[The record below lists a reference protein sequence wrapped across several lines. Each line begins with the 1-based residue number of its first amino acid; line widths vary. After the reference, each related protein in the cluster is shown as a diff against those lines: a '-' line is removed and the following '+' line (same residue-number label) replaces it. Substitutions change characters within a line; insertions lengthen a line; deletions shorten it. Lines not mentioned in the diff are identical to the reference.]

1 MLIGN
6 ERPAVQDQIIKY
18 AKEIGWQYLDK
29 EEALRLRGGETGLI
43 LKEVFEKQM
52 VKLNSDFIDG
62 NMIQDLIKRIETA
75 MPNIKGNLV
84 VWEHL
89 RGLKSIFVPE
99 ERRER
104 NVQFIDFSNIQRNT
118 FHVTEEFSYTNGRYR
133 NRPDIVFFINGI
145 PTLIVETKAANK
157 LEAISMSFDQI
168 RRYHEETPE
177 LMTVMQSFQLTDLIR
192 FFYGPTW
199 NTSRTALLNWKEEQ
213 SGNFES
219 LVKSFFEK
227 ARTIKLIEDFILFPE
242 KDGELKKVIFR
253 PHQMR
258 AVNKI
263 YVRAGSNKKRGLIW
277 HTQGSGKTYTMIVA
291 AKKLILDPTFN
302 NPTIIMVVDR
312 NELESQLFNNLAA
325 VGFGN
330 IVVAETKEHL
340 QRLVKEEH
348 RGLIVTI
355 IHKFEGMPPKIC
367 MNKNIYVLI
376 DEAHRSTQGKF
387 GNYMMGAI
395 PNATYIGFTGTPVMR
410 TFKGTNTFTIF
421 GRDDKN
427 GYLDKYG
434 IKESIEDGT
443 TVPLKY
449 SIASNKL
456 LVKRGVLEKEFLSL
470 KEAEGVSDVEELN
483 SVLRKQVTLC
493 NMLKNEVRVKKIA
506 EFVANHFKSNVEP
519 LGYKAFLVTVDREA
533 CVMYK
538 KALDKFLPKD
548 YSEVIMSSF
557 YEDAVEMKAFHKT
570 EEEEK
575 VVRKKFQNP
584 VDKPKILIV
593 TDKLLTGFDAP
604 ILYCMY
610 LDKPMRD
617 HVLLQ
622 AIARINRPYEENG
635 HKKICGLV
643 IDFIGLFGNLKSA
656 LAFDS
661 KDVND
666 IEAVVQDLEILKLR
680 YSKLMSTVKLAYLKP
695 INAYSRDKA
704 VEYILKIFADE
715 KERQKFFEIYEELK
729 DIYEILSPDDFLRDY
744 LDDQEN
750 LARIYR
756 ILKEAFGTGFSPDK
770 DFGRKTANLVR
781 RQTTSTKLPEKL
793 STYDINEHTLQTLA
807 SIKASEEEK
816 VYNLLVS
823 VRAFVLDNIA
833 SAPYLLSIGERAQ
846 QIAKA
851 HNDNLLSTKDS
862 LTKMKDLVTEIN
874 SAKHSQ
880 NERGFNTQAFTVYW
894 ILKQK
899 TINKSEDVAVLFN
912 KLSVGFPHWQTNPK
926 QERIIKR
933 ELIKELLSRNIE
945 PGEAASIIKEIVNT
959 LKLGR

>member
-1 MLIGN
+1 MSIGN

-18 AKEIGWQYLDK
+18 AKEIGWQYLDP

-43 LKEVFEKQM
+43 LKELFEKQM

-62 NMIQDLIKRIETA
+62 NIIQELVKHIETA
-75 MPNIKGNLV
+75 MPNIRGNLV

-89 RGLKSIFVPE
+89 RGLKSVFVPE

-104 NVQFIDFSNIQRNT
+104 NVQFIDFSNIQRNA
-118 FHVTEEFSYTNGRYR
+118 FHITEEFSYTNGKYR

-145 PTLIVETKAANK
+145 PILIVETKAANK

-177 LMTVMQSFQLTDLIR
+177 MMTVMQSFQLTDLIR

-227 ARTIKLIEDFILFPE
+227 PRIIKLIEDFILFPE

-263 YVRAGSNKKRGLIW
+263 YARADSNKKRGLIW

-291 AKKLILDPTFN
+291 AKKLVLDPTFK

-312 NELESQLFNNLAA
+312 NELESQLFNNLVA

-330 IVVAETKEHL
+330 IEVAETKEHL
-340 QRLVKEEH
+340 QRLLREEH
-348 RGLIVTI
+348 HGLIVTT
-355 IHKFEGMPPKIC
+355 IHKFEGMSPKLCI
-367 MNKNIYVLI
+367 NRNVYVLI
-376 DEAHRSTQGKF
+376 DEAHRSTRGKF

-421 GRDDKN
+421 GRDDKK

-456 LVKRGVLEKEFLSL
+456 LVKRGVLEKEFLNL
-470 KEAEGVSDVEELN
+470 KEAEGVSDIEELN
-483 SVLRKQVTLC
+483 SVLRKHVNLC
-493 NMLKNEVRVKKIA
+493 NMLKNEIRVKKIA
-506 EFVANHFKSNVEP
+506 EFVANHFKNNVEP

-557 YEDAVEMKAFHKT
+557 YEDNVEMKAFHKT
-570 EEEEK
+570 EDEEK
-575 VVRKKFQNP
+575 VIRKKFQNP
-584 VDKPKILIV
+584 AEKPKILIV

-622 AIARINRPYEENG
+622 AIARINRPYEDNG
-635 HKKICGLV
+635 QKKICGLV

-661 KDVND
+661 KDVTD
-666 IEAVVQDLEILKLR
+666 IEAVVQDLEVLKLR
-680 YSKLMSTVKLAYLKP
+680 YSKLMSTVKLIYLKS

-704 VEYILKIFADE
+704 VEYVLKLFAEE
-715 KERQKFFEIYEELK
+715 KERQKFFEIYDELK

-744 LDDQEN
+744 LEDQEN
-750 LARIYR
+750 LAKIYR

-823 VRAFVLDNIA
+823 IRTFVLDNITK
-833 SAPYLLSIGERAQ
+833 APYLLSIGERAQ

-851 HNDNLLSTKDS
+851 HNDNLFSTKDT
-862 LTKMKDLVTEIN
+862 LTKMKDLVAEVN
-874 SAKHSQ
+874 SAKRSQ

-894 ILKQK
+894 LLKQK
-899 TINKSEDVAVLFN
+899 SITKSEELAVLFN
-912 KLSVGFPHWQTNPK
+912 NLDLEYPHWDTNPK

-933 ELIKELLSRNIE
+933 ELIKELLLRNVD
-945 PGEAASIIKEIVNT
+945 PGEAASTIKEIINT
-959 LKLGR
+959 VKLGR